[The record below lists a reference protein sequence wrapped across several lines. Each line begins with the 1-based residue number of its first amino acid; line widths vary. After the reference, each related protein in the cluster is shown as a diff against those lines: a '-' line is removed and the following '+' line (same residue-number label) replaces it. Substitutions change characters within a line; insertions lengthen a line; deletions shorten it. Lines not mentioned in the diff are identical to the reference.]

1 MTHYKT
7 AKEDIVPFGQ
17 KLAFGSG
24 HLANQLFP
32 AALGVFMVVLVMSL
46 GMNPV
51 LAGLLGALPRLLDA
65 LTDPI
70 MGFISDNTRSK
81 WGRRKP
87 YIFIG
92 SAITGVAFM
101 VMWQLNPENSQTY
114 NFFYFLIVSIF
125 FYIGYTIFATPLIG
139 LGYEMTP
146 DYNERTRLMAVSQ
159 WMGQV
164 AWMIA
169 PWFWVIIYDPS
180 IFESA
185 PAGARVLSI
194 WVGAI
199 CMILGVLP
207 ALFNKEMILPDNSKR
222 ANLSMNELAANT
234 KEFVKGIKL
243 TIKNKPFIKLCGATF
258 LIFNGFQTIAQ
269 FAMFI
274 IVYYLFNG
282 DKVAAGSWPAWFGTI
297 SAMATAFLVIPI
309 VTKIS
314 EKVGKKNAFVIA
326 TLISMIGYGLKW
338 WGFNPANPWLMFM
351 PIPFLSFGIGGLF
364 TLMMSM
370 TADVCDL
377 DELNNGERREGMFGA
392 VYWWMVKLG
401 TALALLTSGIV
412 LQAVGFDQ
420 SIDQQAT
427 ETLINLRIADIIIP
441 ILTAVMAILI
451 VWKYDITETK
461 AHEIREALILR
472 RGKAKHEGQEVNN
485 ENMTEEVTPSTIKL

>member
-1 MTHYKT
+1 MAHFKT
-7 AKEDIVPFGQ
+7 AREDIVPFGQ

-46 GMNPV
+46 GMDPI

-70 MGFISDNTRSK
+70 MGFISDNTKSRY
-81 WGRRKP
+81 GRRKP
-87 YIFIG
+87 YILVG
-92 SAITGVAFM
+92 SIITGLAFM

-114 NFFYFLIVSIF
+114 NFFYFLIVSF
-125 FYIGYTIFATPLIG
+125 LFYIGYTIFATPLIG

-159 WMGQV
+159 FMGQA

-169 PWFWVIIYDPS
+169 PWFWVIIYNPAIYD
-180 IFESA
+180 SA
-185 PAGARVLSI
+185 PEGARNLAI
-194 WVGAI
+194 WVGAL
-199 CMILGVLP
+199 CMVLGILP
-207 ALFNKEMILPDNSKR
+207 ALFNKEMIVPDKSKMK
-222 ANLSMNELAANT
+222 NLTMNDMAVNI
-234 KEFVKGIKL
+234 KEFIIGIKL
-243 TIKNKPFIKLCGATF
+243 TLKNKPFMKLCGATF
-258 LIFNGFQTIAQ
+258 FIFNGFQTIAQ
-269 FAMFI
+269 FAFFI
-274 IVYYLFNG
+274 VVYYLFNG
-282 DKVAAGSWPAWFGTI
+282 DKVAAGNWPAWFGTI
-297 SAMATAFLVIPI
+297 SSVATAFLVIPV

-314 EKVGKKNAFVIA
+314 EKVGKKNAFIIA
-326 TLISMIGYGLKW
+326 TLLSVIGYTLKW

-401 TALALLTSGIV
+401 TAVAMLTSGIV
-412 LQAVGFDQ
+412 LHYIGFDESIQ
-420 SIDQQAT
+420 SQAADT
-427 ETLINLRIADIIIP
+427 ITNLRIADIVIP
-441 ILTAVMAILI
+441 IVAAFIAIILI
-451 VWKYDITETK
+451 WKYDITESK
-461 AHEIREALILR
+461 ANEIRAALVIR
-472 RGKAKHEGQEVNN
+472 RGKVIHQG
-485 ENMTEEVTPSTIKL
+485 ENKID

>member
-1 MTHYKT
+1 MVHYKT
-7 AKEDIVPFGQ
+7 RTEDLVPFGQ
-17 KLAFGSG
+17 KIAFGSG

-46 GMNPV
+46 NMNPV
-51 LAGLLGALPRLLDA
+51 LAGILGALPRLLDA
-65 LTDPI
+65 LTDPV

-87 YIFIG
+87 YILLG
-92 SAITGVAFM
+92 SVITGVSFM

-159 WMGQV
+159 LMGQI

-180 IFESA
+180 IFDSA
-185 PAGARVLSI
+185 PEGARTLSI

-199 CMILGVLP
+199 CMVLGIMP
-207 ALFNKEMILPDNSKR
+207 ALFNKEIIVPDKEEKAS
-222 ANLSMNELAANT
+222 LSLKKLAANT
-234 KEFVKGIKL
+234 KEFLKGIKL
-243 TIKNKPFIKLCGATF
+243 TIRNRSFMRLCGATF
-258 LIFNGFQTIAQ
+258 FIFNGFQTIAQ
-269 FAMFI
+269 FSMFI

-282 DKVAAGSWPAWFGTI
+282 DKVAAGTWPAWFGTV
-297 SAMATAFLVIPI
+297 SAMATAFVVIPI
-309 VTKIS
+309 VTKMS
-314 EKVGKKNAFVIA
+314 ENWGKKKAFVVA
-326 TLISMIGYGLKW
+326 TAISIIGYALKW
-338 WGFNPANPWLMFM
+338 WGFNPENPWLIFM

-377 DELNNGERREGMFGA
+377 DELNNGKRREGMFGA

-412 LQAVGFDQ
+412 LHMVGFDE
-420 SIDQQAT
+420 SLDQQSAEALT
-427 ETLINLRIADIIIP
+427 NLRVADIIIP
-441 ILTAVMAILI
+441 IGTALMAII
-451 VWKYDITETK
+451 IIWKYDITEGK
-461 AHEIREALILR
+461 AHQIREKLISV
-472 RGKAKHEGQEVNN
+472 RGKMHHQE
-485 ENMTEEVTPSTIKL
+485 

>member
-46 GMNPV
+46 NMNPV
-51 LAGLLGALPRLLDA
+51 LAGILGALPRLLDA

-70 MGFISDNTRSK
+70 MGFISDNTKSK

-87 YIFIG
+87 YILLG

-101 VMWQLNPENSQTY
+101 VMWQLNPEDSQTY
-114 NFFYFLIVSIF
+114 NFVYFLIVSVF

-139 LGYEMTP
+139 LGYEMTS

-180 IFESA
+180 IFASA
-185 PAGARVLSI
+185 PEGARILAI
-194 WVGAI
+194 WVGGI
-199 CMILGVLP
+199 CMVLGILP
-207 ALFNKEMILPDNSKR
+207 AIFNKEMIVPDKSKM
-222 ANLSMNELAANT
+222 ADLSMKDLAVNA
-234 KEFVKGIKL
+234 KEFVRGIKL
-243 TIKNKPFIKLCGATF
+243 TIKNKQFMKLCGSTF
-258 LIFNGFQTIAQ
+258 FIFNGFQTIAQ

-274 IVYYLFNG
+274 IVYYLFQG

-309 VTKIS
+309 VTKLS
-314 EKVGKKNAFVIA
+314 ERVGKKNAFVIA
-326 TLISMIGYGLKW
+326 TFVSIVGYALKW

-412 LQAVGFDQ
+412 LQMVGFNE
-420 SIDQQAT
+420 SVDQQSV
-427 ETLINLRIADIIIP
+427 ETLTNLRIADIVIP
-441 ILTAVMAILI
+441 IVTALMAILL
-451 VWKYDITETK
+451 VWKYDITESR
-461 AHEIREALILR
+461 ALEIREALIAK
-472 RGKAKHEGQEVNN
+472 RGRVKH
-485 ENMTEEVTPSTIKL
+485 

>member
-185 PAGARVLSI
+185 PEGARVLSI

-234 KEFVKGIKL
+234 KEFLKGIKL
-243 TIKNKPFIKLCGATF
+243 TIKNKPFMKLCGATF

-338 WGFNPANPWLMFM
+338 WGFNPDNPWLMFM

-420 SIDQQAT
+420 SIDQQTT
-427 ETLINLRIADIIIP
+427 ETLTNLRIADIIIP
-441 ILTAVMAILI
+441 ILTAAMAILI

-461 AHEIREALILR
+461 AHEIREALIAR
-472 RGKAKHEGQEVNN
+472 RGKAKHEGQEVN
-485 ENMTEEVTPSTIKL
+485 TEERVEEEVPSAIKL